1 MRKLVAVAALC
12 LLTGCG
18 HYARNGYAAVAPGV
32 SSPGG
37 GAAEAAEGSA
47 FPADGVLDDTQA
59 LEYVR
64 GRLALLAPEIRYRLG
79 GEGDV
84 YDRTMSMAEGLLRE
98 GVAVSFGVRTRGD
111 DVLLVPSYADNELLL
126 RAHRSPEIRKRL
138 TSDQLVV
145 LNRVEQLVAHAKARH
160 STEYDIAL
168 ELHDYLLRHASY
180 VDETNGHSSCD
191 VTVDILLKGKGV
203 CDAYTRAYRLML
215 GIAGIENIFVAGM
228 AQNENHC
235 WNLVRLDGHWVHVDC
250 TYSDPTPDEAE
261 RVFHTH
267 FAMPDFLLAR
277 DHTWDRSLYPAATST
292 SLYYPFRYAAFHTVD
307 DLVAWCRAHRQ
318 QLGSQYVTVYVAEL
332 AQAVPD
338 KARVQALFERAHERI
353 GDHVI
358 AAYALEEYL
367 PGVLACRC
375 LSPQ

>member
-18 HYARNGYAAVAPGV
+18 HSARNGYAAIAPGQ
-32 SSPGG
+32 PAR
-37 GAAEAAEGSA
+37 GAT
-47 FPADGVLDDTQA
+47 PADVAEVTESPVSGVLDDSQA
-59 LEYVR
+59 RAYVR
-64 GRLALLAPEIRYRLG
+64 SRMELLAPEIRYRLG

-84 YDRTMSMAEGLLRE
+84 YDRTLSMAEGMLRE
-98 GVAVSFGVRTRGD
+98 GFAVSFGVRTRGD

-126 RAHRSPEIRKRL
+126 RAHRSSEIRRRL
-138 TSDQLVV
+138 TPDQQMALNMAEQVV
-145 LNRVEQLVAHAKARH
+145 ARARARH

-168 ELHDYLLRHASY
+168 ELHDYLLRHAAY
-180 VDETNGHSSCD
+180 VDETNGSNSCNA
-191 VTVDILLKGKGV
+191 TVDILLKGKGM

-215 GIAGIENIFVAGM
+215 GIAGIENIFVAGV

-250 TYSDPTPDEAE
+250 TYSDPTPDEPG

-277 DHTWDRSLYPAATST
+277 DHSWDRALYPAATST
-292 SLYYPFRYAAFHTVD
+292 ALYYPFRFAAFLSVT
-307 DLVAWCRAHRQ
+307 DLVDWCRVNRQ
-318 QLGSQYVTVYVAEL
+318 RIGSQYVTVYVAEL
-332 AQAVPD
+332 AQSGQD
-338 KARVQALFERAHERI
+338 NEKVQALFERAHGRI
-353 GDHVI
+353 GEHVI
-358 AAYALEEYL
+358 AAYVMEKHL

-375 LSPQ
+375 LSSE